1 MVTGRLF
8 DEFLCGFT
16 GKKVNDLN
24 LGSVA
29 DGIEQRFWDERQCLS
44 KDFIQIKYT
53 PDCSDAMDNLHS
65 LSCPTQ
71 AYMYTMGR
79 VFRKTP
85 QQTDGFRPERPQLG
99 CEASNGRSGGPG
111 IIWTLQKASKG
122 CLAGETIQRMV
133 YSPVSIGH
141 LIGSVR
147 WTTRKPSIG
156 HFSECPID
164 GFHPGPAV
172 EKKGSIVEKLF
183 KRWSMVEKRSKNA
196 ARASS
201 DEFSQNQNSHDM

>member
-1 MVTGRLF
+1 MPRDRKRSISCDGNECDKMNSPMP
-8 DEFLCGFT
+8 DEEANLCEAGEREILRDRKAFT
-16 GKKVNDLN
+16 N
-24 LGSVA
+24 
-29 DGIEQRFWDERQCLS
+29 GIEQRFWDERQCLS

-111 IIWTLQKASKG
+111 IIWALQKASKG

-133 YSPVSIGH
+133 VS
-141 LIGSVR
+141 
-147 WTTRKPSIG
+147 
-156 HFSECPID
+156 D
-164 GFHPGPAV
+164 
-172 EKKGSIVEKLF
+172 
-183 KRWSMVEKRSKNA
+183 
-196 ARASS
+196 
-201 DEFSQNQNSHDM
+201 